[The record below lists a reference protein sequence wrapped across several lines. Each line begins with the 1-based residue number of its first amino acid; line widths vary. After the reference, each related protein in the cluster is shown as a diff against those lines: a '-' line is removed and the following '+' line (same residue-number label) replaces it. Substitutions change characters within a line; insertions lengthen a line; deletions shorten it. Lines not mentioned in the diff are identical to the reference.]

1 MWKEYYEGFF
11 FSPFLSAEQ
20 SLQKEKG
27 VTKMKVDKGEWT
39 VDSWTHIGREI
50 QIHKCKN
57 SNTQMQNTNTQ
68 IQWGMVGGHTQWE
81 KKKIFYHFRQIFFFI
96 FPIFETRVM

>member
-1 MWKEYYEGFF
+1 MWKEYYKGFF

-57 SNTQMQNTNTQ
+57 SNTQ
-68 IQWGMVGGHTQWE
+68 IQWVMVGGHTQWE
-81 KKKIFYHFRQIFFFI
+81 KKIFYHFRQIFFFI

>member
-1 MWKEYYEGFF
+1 MWKEYYKGFF

-81 KKKIFYHFRQIFFFI
+81 KQILWALGQR
-96 FPIFETRVM
+96 EGHSQSD